1 MKKVKTKIVYTI
13 ENYVTDFPMENLTL
27 EEFKKG
33 FLRDIDEFDEMIRSD
48 LDDTFLAENGL
59 DRSSI
64 EIKREFSEEL

>member
-1 MKKVKTKIVYTI
+1 MKKVKTTIVYTI